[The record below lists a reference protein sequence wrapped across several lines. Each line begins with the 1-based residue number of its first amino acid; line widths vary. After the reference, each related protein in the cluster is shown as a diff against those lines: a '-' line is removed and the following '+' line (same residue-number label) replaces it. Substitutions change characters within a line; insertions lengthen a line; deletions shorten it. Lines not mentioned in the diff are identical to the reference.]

1 MERLHDAHPIFITMR
16 ALARPIAPR
25 AAPRARAPTST
36 RARAYRSDL
45 ATCPVG
51 DPSLSVLTNVDMG
64 SKKTA
69 FMLAA
74 SRSVAETLKKPESYV
89 AVVAQDGLDMVWGG
103 SDDPCAL
110 CRVTSLGSINLEN
123 NRELSKDLCE
133 LLGEFGIP
141 GTRIY
146 ITFEDVKRENMGYDS
161 ATFAG

>member
-1 MERLHDAHPIFITMR
+1 MR
-16 ALARPIAPR
+16 ALARACAPGVSRDAR
-25 AAPRARAPTST
+25 ASVKARARG
-36 RARAYRSDL
+36 RRVDL

-110 CRVTSLGSINLEN
+110 CRVTSLGSINVEN